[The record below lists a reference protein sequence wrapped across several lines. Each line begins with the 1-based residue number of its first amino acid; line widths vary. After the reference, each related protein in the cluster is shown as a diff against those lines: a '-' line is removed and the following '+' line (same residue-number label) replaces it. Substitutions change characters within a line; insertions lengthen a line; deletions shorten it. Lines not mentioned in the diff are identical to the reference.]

1 MKPTT
6 VLWLTVGGFALLV
19 AGCGKHPETP
29 AQNQAATPAA
39 DNSQAPANSQS
50 PVPATT
56 PAVAGSNPAT
66 DANGAAD
73 LAELSRQL
81 RGWIV
86 GHRRL
91 PQNFEEF
98 VATANLK
105 VPPPPAG
112 KKYAINKSTV
122 ILLDR

>member
-1 MKPTT
+1 MKPKT

-19 AGCGKHPETP
+19 AGCGKHSETQ
-29 AQNQAATPAA
+29 AQNQAAATAA
-39 DNSQAPANSQS
+39 DNSQAPANSQG
-50 PVPATT
+50 PAPATT

-73 LAELSRQL
+73 LGGLSRQL

-91 PQNFEEF
+91 PQSFEEF
-98 VATANLK
+98 VSSANLK
-105 VPPPPAG
+105 VPPPPPG

-122 ILLDR
+122 VLVDR